1 MDYVIIGNSA
11 AGIGAVEGIRS
22 VDKKGTI
29 AIISDEP
36 YHTYSRPLISYYL
49 GGKVEQH
56 GMYYRP
62 KTFYKDYSV
71 EPMFGAAVTKIDIA
85 AKTVAVGIGKTK
97 RIKYGKLLIATGGTP
112 FIPPIVNL
120 EGTGVYTFT
129 KWDDAKALLKATRQA
144 ETAIVIG
151 GGLIGLKAAEGLL
164 NLGVK
169 VTVIELADRVLS
181 TILDEKGSKMFGEH
195 LKSLGV
201 TLITGDT
208 ATGIIRDL
216 PAGRQG
222 GESSVT
228 GVRLKSGREVD
239 GDLVVVAIGVVP
251 NTALTE
257 GTKIKKE
264 RGIIV
269 DNHLKTSVKDVY
281 AAGDCVETFDI
292 LRKTR
297 RPQPIWPN
305 AYEQGRAAGLNM
317 AGQVTEYAGSFGMN
331 SLEVSGLPT
340 ITVGMYDAAGPRYE
354 ILQKSDP
361 QAKTYKKVIIDN
373 DRVIGAVFVGDIDR
387 AGIITGLIKDR
398 VNVRAFKHDLIG
410 ENFGYAIFPEAL
422 RKERLSR

>member
-22 VDKKGTI
+22 IDKKGTI
-29 AIISDEP
+29 AVISDEP

-71 EPMFGAAVTKIDIA
+71 EPMFGVPVTKIDTE
-85 AKTVAVGIGKTK
+85 AKTVEVGIGKAK
-97 RIKYGKLLIATGGTP
+97 KIKYGKLLLATGGTP

-120 EGTGVYTFT
+120 EGSGVFTFT
-129 KWDDAKALLKATRQA
+129 KWDDAKALLKATHQA
-144 ETAIVIG
+144 ETAIVVG

-164 NLGVK
+164 NVGVK

-208 ATGIIRDL
+208 AAGVIRD
-216 PAGRQG
+216 
-222 GESSVT
+222 GEGSVT
-228 GVRLKSGREVD
+228 GVTLKSGREVD

-269 DNHLKTSVKDVY
+269 DDHLKTSVKDVY
-281 AAGDCVETFDI
+281 AAGDCVETFDV
-292 LRKTR
+292 LRRTR

-305 AYEQGRAAGLNM
+305 AYEQGRVAGLNM
-317 AGQVTEYAGSFGMN
+317 AGHITEYAGSFGMN

-340 ITVGMYDAAGPRYE
+340 ITVGIYDASGPRYE

-361 QAKTYKKVIIDN
+361 EAGTYKKVIIDN
-373 DRVIGAVFVGDIDR
+373 DRVVGAVFVGDIDR
-387 AGIITGLIKDR
+387 AGIVTGLIKDH
-398 VNVRAFKHDLIG
+398 VNVKAFKHDLIG
-410 ENFGYAIFPEAL
+410 DNFGYAIFPEAL
-422 RKERLSR
+422 RKERLAR

>member
-29 AIISDEP
+29 AVISDEP

-56 GMYYRP
+56 NMYYRP

-71 EPMFGAAVTKIDIA
+71 EPMFGIPVTSIDPT
-85 AKTVAVGIGKTK
+85 AKTVTVGIGKGK
-97 RIKYGKLLIATGGTP
+97 KIKYRRLLIATGGRP
-112 FIPPIVNL
+112 FIPPINNL
-120 EGTGVYTFT
+120 EGAGVFTFT

-164 NLGVK
+164 NIGVR
-169 VTVIELADRVLS
+169 VTVVELADRVLS

-201 TLITGDT
+201 ALITGDT
-208 ATGIIRDL
+208 ATGILRD
-216 PAGRQG
+216 AKGD
-222 GESSVT
+222 VT
-228 GVRLKSGREVD
+228 GIVLKSGREVE
-239 GDLVVVAIGVVP
+239 GKLVVVAIGVVP
-251 NTALTE
+251 NTTLTE

-264 RGIIV
+264 RGILV
-269 DNHLKTSVKDVY
+269 DEHLMTSVNDIY
-281 AAGDCVETFDI
+281 AAGDCVETVDV

-305 AYEQGRAAGLNM
+305 AYEQGRMAGLNM
-317 AGQVTEYAGSFGMN
+317 AGRPTEYAGSFGMN
-331 SLEVSGLPT
+331 SIEVSGLPT
-340 ITVGMYDAAGPRYE
+340 ITVGMYDAAGPAYE
-354 ILQKSDP
+354 ILQKSD
-361 QAKTYKKVIIDN
+361 AGARTYKKVILDN
-373 DRVIGAVFVGDIDR
+373 DRVVGAVFVGDIDR
-387 AGIITGLIKDR
+387 AGIVTGLIKDR
-398 VNVRAFKHDLIG
+398 VNVKAFKHDLISD
-410 ENFGYAIFPEAL
+410 NFGYAIFPEAL
-422 RKERLSR
+422 RKERLMR

>member
-29 AIISDEP
+29 AVISDEP

-56 GMYYRP
+56 NMYYRP

-71 EPMFGAAVTKIDIA
+71 EPMFGVPVTSIDTS
-85 AKTVAVGIGKTK
+85 AKTVTLGVGRGKK
-97 RIKYGKLLIATGGTP
+97 IKFGKLLIATGGTP
-112 FIPPIVNL
+112 FIPPLANL
-120 EGTGVYTFT
+120 EGSGVFTFT

-164 NLGVK
+164 NVGVK
-169 VTVIELADRVLS
+169 VVVVELADRVLS
-181 TILDEKGSKMFGEH
+181 TILDEKGSKMFAEH

-208 ATGIIRDL
+208 ASGIVRD
-216 PAGRQG
+216 
-222 GESSVT
+222 GEGSVT
-228 GVRLKSGREVD
+228 GVTLKSGLGVE

-264 RGIIV
+264 RGILV
-269 DNHLKTSVKDVY
+269 DGHLMTSVKDIY
-281 AAGDCVETFDI
+281 AAGDCVETVDV
-292 LRKTR
+292 LRKIR

-305 AYEQGRAAGLNM
+305 AYEQGRKAGLNM
-317 AGQVTEYAGSFGMN
+317 AGQITDYAGSFGMN

-354 ILQKSDP
+354 VLQKSDND
-361 QAKTYKKVIIDN
+361 AMSYKKVILDH

-387 AGIITGLIKDR
+387 AGIMTGLIKDR
-398 VNVRAFKHDLIG
+398 VNVKAFKHDLISD
-410 ENFGYAIFPEAL
+410 NFGYAVFPEAL
-422 RKERLSR
+422 RKERLNR